1 MRSCQHSAW
10 FCQQDTNATTCT
22 QQMERFKACEKE
34 LKTKAFS
41 KEGLNAAA
49 KIDPREQEKDEL
61 TSWVTDTVE
70 QLNLQV
76 EKFEAEQESLQ
87 LALRKSKKSDH
98 SRTERLAQ
106 VIHQIERHKFHMTKL
121 EIILRM
127 LENGNLPFEEV
138 CTFRNCASR
147 RALHNR
153 WSS

>member
-1 MRSCQHSAW
+1 
-10 FCQQDTNATTCT
+10 
-22 QQMERFKACEKE
+22 MERFKACEKE

-87 LALRKSKKSDH
+87 LAIRKSKKNDH
-98 SRTERLAQ
+98 SKTERLAQ
-106 VIHQIERHKFHMTKL
+106 AIHQIERHKFHMTKL

-138 CTFRNCASR
+138 YFAFVPLC
-147 RALHNR
+147 
-153 WSS
+153 